1 MEKSEPREAHLLIEG
16 VSKTFGLRGGGT
28 THALSPIDAAVGQ
41 GRFVSIV
48 GPSGC
53 GKSTL
58 LNIVA
63 GLVKP
68 STGAVSVDGEPVRG
82 PRRSIGVVF
91 QEDSTLPW
99 RTVIDNVRLGL
110 EVERMRK
117 AAQISR
123 AREMI
128 DLVGLT
134 GFEHAYPRELSGG
147 MRQRVAIA
155 RTLALDPS
163 VLLMDEPFGALDPQT
178 RLMIGVELLQMWQST
193 NKTVLFVT
201 HDIQEAL
208 LLSQEV
214 WVMSY
219 RPATIRERLPVP
231 FEYPRG
237 PELLSTDEY
246 QHLSA
251 RIWSVLQKESQRA
264 FDEREHLLSSR

>member
-1 MEKSEPREAHLLIEG
+1 VGKSEPNKAHVLIEG
-16 VSKTFGLRGGGT
+16 VSKTFELRGGGT
-28 THALSPIDAAVGQ
+28 TNALSPIDATVGQ
-41 GRFVSIV
+41 GRFISIV

-68 STGAVSVDGEPVRG
+68 TTGAVSVDGEPVRG

-99 RTVIDNVRLGL
+99 RTVMDNVRLGL
-110 EVERMRK
+110 EVEGMRK

-123 AREMI
+123 AKEMI

-178 RLMIGVELLQMWQST
+178 RLMIGVELLRMWEST
-193 NKTVLFVT
+193 SKTVLFVT

-219 RPATIRERLPVP
+219 RPATISERLPVP

-237 PELLSTDEY
+237 PELLSTDDY
-246 QHLSA
+246 QHLNA

>member
-1 MEKSEPREAHLLIEG
+1 MGEPESADVHLLIEG
-16 VSKTFGLRGGGT
+16 VSKSFDLRGGGT
-28 THALSPIDAAVGQ
+28 THALETIDATVGQ

-63 GLVKP
+63 GLVKA
-68 STGAVSVDGEPVRG
+68 STGTVSVDGEQVRG

-99 RTVIDNVRLGL
+99 RTVVDNVRLGL
-110 EVERMRK
+110 EVERLPK
-117 AAQISR
+117 AQQLSR
-123 AREMI
+123 AKEMI

-134 GFEHAYPRELSGG
+134 GFEQAYPRELSGG

-178 RLMIGVELLQMWQST
+178 RLMIGVELLRMWQST

-201 HDIQEAL
+201 HDIQEAV

-219 RPATIRERLPVP
+219 RPATISERLTVP
-231 FEYPRG
+231 FDYPRG
-237 PELLSTDEY
+237 PELLSTEDY
-246 QHLSA
+246 QRLNS
-251 RIWSVLQKESQRA
+251 RIWTVMRKESQRA
-264 FDEREHLLSSR
+264 FDEREHLLGSR